1 MPRQSQVPRP
11 SCEPS
16 ELGNLTDQ
24 DNEADNQVGCMDR
37 GMQAVP
43 VLVEGGSQTQL
54 THPKNVYIQYES
66 RSFTKE
72 ELTDTFSSNG
82 FQSFLNQAEGL
93 FQEVQCPM
101 TNVTITIAINISIS
115 ISIITMLII
124 SGSEAR
130 GHNGRDKGGGAELLH
145 ERLRGGEGD
154 DQ

>member
-16 ELGNLTDQ
+16 ELGNLTGQ

-72 ELTDTFSSNG
+72 ELTDTFSSGG
-82 FQSFLNQAEGL
+82 FQSFLSQAEGL
-93 FQEVQCPM
+93 FQEVRFL
-101 TNVTITIAINISIS
+101 TNFPITTVINFT
-115 ISIITMLII
+115 IITMFITA
-124 SGSEAR
+124 GSEAR

>member
-1 MPRQSQVPRP
+1 
-11 SCEPS
+11 
-16 ELGNLTDQ
+16 
-24 DNEADNQVGCMDR
+24 
-37 GMQAVP
+37 MQAVP

-72 ELTDTFSSNG
+72 ELTDTFSSGG
-82 FQSFLNQAEGL
+82 FQSFLSQAEGL
-93 FQEVQCPM
+93 FQEVLCPM

-115 ISIITMLII
+115 ISIIAMLII